1 MSTGFFSFLG
11 FFVGARVVA
20 DFLEG
25 VFAAVGVGDIAIG
38 AFSLPSS

>member
-25 VFAAVGVGDIAIG
+25 LFTVVGVGDITIG

>member
-1 MSTGFFSFLG
+1 MSNGFFSFLG

-25 VFAAVGVGDIAIG
+25 VFAGVGVGDIAIG
-38 AFSLPSS
+38 SFSLLSS